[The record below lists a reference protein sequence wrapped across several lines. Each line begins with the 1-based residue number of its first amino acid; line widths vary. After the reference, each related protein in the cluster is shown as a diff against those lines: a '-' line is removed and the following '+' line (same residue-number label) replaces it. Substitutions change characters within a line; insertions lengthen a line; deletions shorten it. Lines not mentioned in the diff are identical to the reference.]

1 MSAVHI
7 ARLFILIAIM
17 YTTLVASYSVLP
29 SGDQPSSGIRFWR
42 PAFERSDYSDDL
54 PAPEFDDGRIK
65 RGLDDI
71 EQQLSKRTNLK
82 RLVILSA
89 RGFGK
94 K

>member
-1 MSAVHI
+1 MSAVYT
-7 ARLFILIAIM
+7 ARLFLLIAIM
-17 YTTLVASYSVLP
+17 YTTLVVSYSVIP
-29 SGDQPSSGIRFWR
+29 SGDQPSSGMRFWQ
-42 PAFERSDYSDDL
+42 PVYERSEYSDDFV
-54 PAPEFDDGRIK
+54 APEFDDGRMK

>member
-1 MSAVHI
+1 MSS
-7 ARLFILIAIM
+7 
-17 YTTLVASYSVLP
+17 TLVRLLLLTILVVTVTSYGVLSVA
-29 SGDQPSSGIRFWR
+29 DQEQRLDAPRFW
-42 PAFERSDYSDDL
+42 PSIPDFANDQESVTSS
-54 PAPEFDDGRIK
+54 EFDGRIK